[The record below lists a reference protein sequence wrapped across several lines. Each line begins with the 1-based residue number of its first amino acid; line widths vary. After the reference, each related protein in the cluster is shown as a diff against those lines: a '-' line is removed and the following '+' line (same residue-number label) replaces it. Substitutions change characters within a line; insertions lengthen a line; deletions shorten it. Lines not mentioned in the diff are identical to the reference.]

1 MIDGKMIEEIGLD
14 EIGEEGAERIARR
27 GGPRLGHTV
36 AAQRA
41 LDEFIESD
49 ADMCAVDWRE
59 ISDDFRKAKKTL
71 SSRIPYAKRGRP
83 SAGDIVLRSNRGEM
97 KVYLVHADR
106 VK

>member
-1 MIDGKMIEEIGLD
+1 MTDGKMIEEIGLD
-14 EIGEEGAERIARR
+14 EIGEAESEKIAKR
-27 GGPRLGHTV
+27 GGPRLEHTV

-41 LDEFIESD
+41 LDEFIESG
-49 ADMCAVDWRE
+49 ADMCAVNWRE

-83 SAGDIVLRSNRGEM
+83 SAEDIVLRSNRGKM
-97 KVYLVHADR
+97 KVYLVHASR